1 MSLFRKKV
9 NVGLDFGSHSLQ
21 WAATDNR
28 GKDCEVWRAPIH
40 PGRSSK
46 DDHLFGDP
54 LKIRLKALLSQA
66 EKENKLWSRTVVVGV
81 QGQSV
86 VSGYLEL
93 PQLKDDELEMAVLSN
108 ISREV
113 PFPVDSLEV
122 VHLPVVSL
130 TAGRKAVFYSVW
142 KRAAGQRLRQL
153 CEYCDLKVKRIEAT
167 GIALTRELFQNHALD
182 PKRFYAIV
190 NVGFELSQIIL
201 VRAGYPY
208 YLRDIP
214 VGGRDITY
222 AVQIGS
228 QVTWEEAEEIKC
240 SYPLYE
246 LVHTAGP
253 LLSELSYELSRSMAY
268 FRRRFVTDEIEA
280 VYLSGGSSLLKD
292 FPDWLEEELKL
303 PVRRENWQQIRSR
316 SAGSDSSLNKVS
328 TGLALGQ

>member
-9 NVGLDFGSHSLQ
+9 NVGLDIGSHSLQ
-21 WAATDNR
+21 WAASDNR
-28 GKDCEVWRAPIH
+28 GKECEVWRAVVH
-40 PGRSSK
+40 PERQSK
-46 DDHLFGDP
+46 DDNLVGDA
-54 LKIRLKALLSQA
+54 LKLRLKSLLGQA
-66 EKENKLWSRTVVVGV
+66 ERESKLWNKSVVVGV
-81 QGQSV
+81 QGQNV

-130 TAGRKAVFYSVW
+130 KPGRRAVFYSVW
-142 KRAAGQRLRQL
+142 KRTTGERLRQL
-153 CEYCDLKVKRIEAT
+153 CDFCELKVKRLEAT
-167 GIALTRELFQNHALD
+167 GIGLTRELFQNRALD
-182 PKRFYAIV
+182 SKRFHAIV
-190 NVGFELSQIIL
+190 NIGFELTQIIV

-222 AVQIGS
+222 AIQIGS
-228 QVTWEEAEEIKC
+228 QISWQEAEEIKC
-240 SYPLYE
+240 TYPLYE

-253 LLSELSYELSRSMAY
+253 LLSELSYELARSLAY
-268 FRRRFVTDEIEA
+268 FRKRFGTDEVET
-280 VYLSGGSSLLKD
+280 VFLSGGSSRLKD
-292 FPDWLEEELKL
+292 FPDWLEEELKI
-303 PVRRENWQQIRSR
+303 PVRPEAWQGIRSR
-316 SAGSDSSLNKVS
+316 TPGSDANLFKVC

>member
-9 NVGLDFGSHSLQ
+9 NVGIDFGSHSLQ
-21 WAATDNR
+21 WCATDNK
-28 GKDCEVWRAPIH
+28 GKDCETWRSTVYPE
-40 PGRSSK
+40 RTSK
-46 DDHLFGDP
+46 DDYLGGDP
-54 LKIRLKALLSQA
+54 LKARLKLLLGQA
-66 EKENKLWSRTVVVGV
+66 ERESKLWSKTVVVGV

-108 ISREV
+108 VSREV

-130 TAGRKAVFYSVW
+130 KAGRKAVFYSVW
-142 KRAAGQRLRQL
+142 KRAAGERLRQI
-153 CEYCDLKVKRIEAT
+153 CEACDLKVKRIEAT
-167 GIALTRELFQNHALD
+167 GIGLTRELYQNRALD

-190 NVGFELSQIIL
+190 NVGFELTQIVL

-222 AVQIGS
+222 AIQIGS
-228 QVTWEEAEEIKC
+228 QISWEEAEEIKC
-240 SYPLYE
+240 TYPLFE

-253 LLSELSYELSRSMAY
+253 ILGELSYELMRSMAY
-268 FRRRFVTDEIEA
+268 FRRRFGADEIEA
-280 VYLSGGSSLLKD
+280 VYLSGGGSLLKD

-303 PVRRENWQQIRSR
+303 PVRKETWQQIRSR
-316 SAGSDSSLNKVS
+316 SAGEACLDKVS
-328 TGLALGQ
+328 AGLALGQ

>member
-9 NVGLDFGSHSLQ
+9 NVGLDIGSHSLQ

-28 GKDCEVWRAPIH
+28 GKDCEVWRATIH
-40 PGRSSK
+40 PGRTSK
-46 DDHLFGDP
+46 DDNLLGDP
-54 LKIRLKALLSQA
+54 LKVRLKALLDQA

-86 VSGYLEL
+86 VCGYLEL

-108 ISREV
+108 VSREV

-122 VHLPVVSL
+122 VHLPVVSRR
-130 TAGRKAVFYSVW
+130 AGRKAVFYSVW
-142 KRAAGQRLRQL
+142 KRAAGQRLRQV
-153 CEYCDLKVKRIEAT
+153 CEFCDLKVKRIEAT
-167 GIALTRELFQNHALD
+167 GIGLTRELFQNRALD
-182 PKRFYAIV
+182 PRRFYAIV
-190 NVGFELSQIIL
+190 NVRFELTQIIM

-222 AVQIGS
+222 AIQIGS
-228 QVTWEEAEEIKC
+228 QVSWAEAEEIKC

-246 LVHTAGP
+246 LIHSAGP
-253 LLSELSYELSRSMAY
+253 LLSELSYELSRSIAY
-268 FRRRFVTDEIEA
+268 FRKRFAADEVEA
-280 VYLSGGSSLLKD
+280 VYISGGSSLLKD

-303 PVRRENWQQIRSR
+303 PVRKESWQQIRAR
-316 SAGSDSSLNKVS
+316 SSGSDSSLNKVS

>member
-9 NVGLDFGSHSLQ
+9 NVGLDIGSHSLQ

-28 GKDCEVWRAPIH
+28 GKDCEVWRATIH
-40 PGRSSK
+40 PGRTSK
-46 DDHLFGDP
+46 DDNLLGDP
-54 LKIRLKALLSQA
+54 LKVRLKALLDQA

-86 VSGYLEL
+86 VCGYLEL

-108 ISREV
+108 VSREV

-130 TAGRKAVFYSVW
+130 RAGRKAVFYSVW
-142 KRAAGQRLRQL
+142 KRAAGQRLRQV
-153 CEYCDLKVKRIEAT
+153 CEFCDLKVKRIEAT
-167 GIALTRELFQNHALD
+167 GIGLTRELFQNRALD
-182 PKRFYAIV
+182 PRRFYAIV
-190 NVGFELSQIIL
+190 NVGFELTQIIM

-222 AVQIGS
+222 AIQIGS
-228 QVTWEEAEEIKC
+228 QVSWAEAEEIKC

-246 LVHTAGP
+246 LIHSAGP
-253 LLSELSYELSRSMAY
+253 LLSELSYELSRSIAY
-268 FRRRFVTDEIEA
+268 FRKRFAADEVEA
-280 VYLSGGSSLLKD
+280 VYISGGSSLLKD

-303 PVRRENWQQIRSR
+303 PVRKESWQQIRAR
-316 SAGSDSSLNKVS
+316 SSGSDSSLNKVS

>member
-9 NVGLDFGSHSLQ
+9 SVGLDIGSHSLQ

-28 GKDCEVWRAPIH
+28 GKECEVWRAPIH
-40 PGRSSK
+40 PERGSK
-46 DDHLFGDP
+46 DDFLTGDP
-54 LKIRLKALLSQA
+54 LKLRLKSLLTQA
-66 EKENKLWSRTVVVGV
+66 ERESKLWSKSVVVGV

-108 ISREV
+108 VSREV

-130 TAGRKAVFYSVW
+130 TAGKKAVFYSVW
-142 KRAAGQRLRQL
+142 KRVLGERLRQL
-153 CEYCDLKVKRIEAT
+153 CEFCDLKVKRLEAS
-167 GIALTRELFQNHALD
+167 GIGLTRELFQNRALD
-182 PKRFYAIV
+182 PKRFYAVV
-190 NVGFELSQIIL
+190 NIGFELTQIIL

-222 AVQIGS
+222 AIQIGS
-228 QVTWEEAEEIKC
+228 QVSWSEAEEIKC
-240 SYPLYE
+240 TYPLYE

-253 LLSELSYELSRSMAY
+253 MLSELSYELGRSIAY
-268 FRRRFVTDEIEA
+268 FRKRFRADEVEA
-280 VYLSGGSSLLKD
+280 VYLSGGSALLKD
-292 FPDWLEEELKL
+292 FPDWLEEELKV
-303 PVRRENWQQIRSR
+303 PVRLESWQGIRSR
-316 SAGSDSSLNKVS
+316 SSAEAGLFKVA

>member
-9 NVGLDFGSHSLQ
+9 NVGLDIGSHSLQ

-28 GKDCEVWRAPIH
+28 GKDCEVWRATIH
-40 PGRSSK
+40 PDRSSK
-46 DDHLFGDP
+46 DDNLLGDP
-54 LKIRLKALLSQA
+54 LKVRLKALLDQA

-86 VSGYLEL
+86 VCGYLEL

-108 ISREV
+108 VSREV

-130 TAGRKAVFYSVW
+130 RAGRKAVFYSVW
-142 KRAAGQRLRQL
+142 KRAAGQRLRQV
-153 CEYCDLKVKRIEAT
+153 CEFCDLKVKRIEAT
-167 GIALTRELFQNHALD
+167 GIGLTRELFQNRALD
-182 PKRFYAIV
+182 PRRFYAIV
-190 NVGFELSQIIL
+190 NVGFELTQIIM

-222 AVQIGS
+222 AIQIGS
-228 QVTWEEAEEIKC
+228 QVSWAEAEEIKC

-246 LVHTAGP
+246 LIHSAGP
-253 LLSELSYELSRSMAY
+253 LLSELSYELSRSIAY
-268 FRRRFVTDEIEA
+268 FRKRFAADEVEA
-280 VYLSGGSSLLKD
+280 VYISGGSSLLKD

-303 PVRRENWQQIRSR
+303 PVRKESWQQIRAR
-316 SAGSDSSLNKVS
+316 SSGSDSSLNKVS

>member
-9 NVGLDFGSHSLQ
+9 SVGLDIGSHSLQ

-28 GKDCEVWRAPIH
+28 GKDCEVWRAAIH
-40 PGRSSK
+40 PERASK
-46 DDHLFGDP
+46 DDNLLGDP
-54 LKIRLKALLSQA
+54 LKLRLKALVSQA
-66 EKENKLWSRTVVVGV
+66 ERESKLWSKTVVVGV

-93 PQLKDDELEMAVLSN
+93 PSLKDDELEMAVLSN

-122 VHLPVVSL
+122 VHLPIVSL
-130 TAGRKAVFYSVW
+130 KPGKKAVFYSVW
-142 KRAAGQRLRQL
+142 KRAAGERLRQL
-153 CEYCDLKVKRIEAT
+153 CEFCDLKVKRIEAT
-167 GIALTRELFQNHALD
+167 GIGLTRELFGNRALD

-190 NVGFELSQIIL
+190 NVGFELTQIIV

-222 AVQIGS
+222 AIQIGS
-228 QVTWEEAEEIKC
+228 QVSWTEAEEIKC
-240 SYPLYE
+240 THPLYE

-253 LLSELSYELSRSMAY
+253 LLSELSYELSRSLAY
-268 FRRRFVTDEIEA
+268 FRKRFGVEEIEA
-280 VYLSGGSSLLKD
+280 VYISGGSSLLKD
-292 FPDWLEEELKL
+292 LPDWLEEELSL
-303 PVRRENWQQIRSR
+303 PVKREGWQGIRSR
-316 SAGSDSSLNKVS
+316 SGAVDSALYKVA